1 MKNQNESNEW
11 LTVKE
16 AKEYLRMRSR
26 TTLYQTLYKHNILV
40 NKLSGRVLINRADLL
55 MKMSSN
61 SYRLGIVS

>member
-16 AKEYLRMRSR
+16 AKEYLRMKSR

-55 MKMSSN
+55 IKMSSN

>member
-55 MKMSSN
+55 IKMSSH